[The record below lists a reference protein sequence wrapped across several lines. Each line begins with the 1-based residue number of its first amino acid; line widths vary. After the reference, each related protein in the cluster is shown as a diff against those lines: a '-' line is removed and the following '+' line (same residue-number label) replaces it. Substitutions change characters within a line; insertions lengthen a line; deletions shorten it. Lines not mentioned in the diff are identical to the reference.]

1 MKVHLTFLIEKVKS
15 SFWLIPT
22 AVTLI
27 LVGLLLIFS
36 NLRISPQ
43 SGVLFKLLFSNIS
56 KEDARAILSSIA
68 TSVMTVVGVLFSIMI
83 VVMQQ
88 ASAQFAPRVV
98 QNFTRSGIAQLVLG
112 SYIGTFT
119 YSLLLLSALNGDNSI
134 IETNLPKLAITFA
147 IFLAIVCLFLLIYYV
162 YHVMTNVQSTQII
175 ANITD
180 EGIRTIQNIV
190 RDSEK
195 TAEDAPATDEFNYS
209 IDICSKR
216 RGYIQAVEW
225 DKLRAP
231 MKNVE
236 WYAKYHASPG
246 DYVQKGELI
255 VTLYGKEPWN
265 EKCQKI
271 IYSTISLGEIRTNA
285 QDPLF
290 SIQKLV
296 DMGLKATSPSIN
308 DPSTAVEALYG
319 IAALLQQFLER
330 KLNHI
335 IGIDHGWVEMPEI
348 TPDAIIGHCYDQLIQ
363 FSPSHQHI
371 MQLMRLQLE
380 KALLRTSNQA
390 EKLAL
395 NKRLEKVQEVI
406 RSNSCHY

>member
-22 AVTLI
+22 AITVA
-27 LVGLLLIFS
+27 LVGLLLIFT
-36 NLRISPQ
+36 NLRITPQ

-88 ASAQFAPRVV
+88 ASTQFAPRVV
-98 QNFTRSGIAQLVLG
+98 QNFTRSGIAQIVLG

-119 YSLLLLSALNGDNSI
+119 YSLLLLSSFNG
-134 IETNLPKLAITFA
+134 ENLPKLAITFA
-147 IFLAIVCLFLLIYYV
+147 IFLAIICLFLLIYYV
-162 YHVMTNVQSTQII
+162 YNVMTNVQSTQII

-180 EGIRTIQNIV
+180 EGVRTIQNIV

-195 TAEDAPATDEFNYS
+195 KTEDAPAIDEFDYS
-209 IDICSKR
+209 IDICSQE

-225 DKLRAP
+225 DKLRKP
-231 MKNVE
+231 LKNIE
-236 WYAKYHASPG
+236 WYARYHVSPG

-255 VTLYGKEPWN
+255 VTLYGRKPWN
-265 EKCQKI
+265 EKCQNA
-271 IYSTISLGEIRTNA
+271 IYSTIVMGEIRTNS

-308 DPSTAVEALYG
+308 DPSTAIEALHG

-330 KLNHI
+330 KFNHI
-335 IGIDHGWVEMPEI
+335 VGIDHGWVEMPEI
-348 TPDAIIGHCYDQLIQ
+348 TAEVIIGQCYDQLIQ
-363 FSPSHQHI
+363 FSPNHKHI
-371 MQLMRLQLE
+371 LNVMKFQLE
-380 KALLRTSNQA
+380 KALLRTIGKSEREA
-390 EKLAL
+390 M

-406 RSNSCHY
+406 RNNACHY